1 MITSHEV
8 ENEPVRGLMMRKA
21 ECAQGK
27 TLALPEL
34 VRRARLCRVTTHLTY
49 SMFCHPETLFTIFPL
64 V

>member
-1 MITSHEV
+1 MITSHEG
-8 ENEPVRGLMMRKA
+8 ENESVGELTMRKA

-34 VRRARLCRVTTHLTY
+34 GCHARLCRATPHLTY
-49 SMFCHPETLFTIFPL
+49 SMFCHPETVFIIFPL